1 MNARSLKIAI
11 LAIVILGL
19 ALTAAAAENKIEPKN
34 LPSIDLRLQTFFL
47 YRNDADF
54 DRSKPLYDE
63 YGQSV
68 GYFATIFEPTL
79 DWQPIEQV
87 TLRYGARIGENLW
100 SRNDAEQNDP
110 EDDSVQVLQHREI
123 WGQVMF
129 NEAFGV
135 RAGYQHIVDPTRLFV
150 DRYMGA
156 ATMFYEMKKN
166 KIEFTVG
173 QFPDAVYETTGAQT
187 AAGELQQNN
196 FEQDIFL
203 LALRGEFRSGYDVY
217 FFPGFYALFDNSEIN
232 REKTLFNPCLRLAY
246 FFNHGTMIAT
256 DLAFQW
262 GTYKQS
268 GPNNEDLDLMSGA
281 AEVSAFVPIKRVS
294 SYTDLLLLT
303 SDDGDRNDTLDTGY
317 VYSGKSSSPTL
328 LLTENWL
335 LDQYDNLDESAAAQ
349 RAGLF
354 VASEQIT
361 VHAAESLQVFGI
373 FGYGTA
379 LDGDNLDDE
388 RTLGYEGDLGL
399 SYHLY
404 ENHVRFTVLGGGLW
418 PGGAAAL
425 LKNEIDG
432 KAKDPQYHGQA
443 NMQIHF

>member
-1 MNARSLKIAI
+1 MNMRSLKIAI
-11 LAIVILGL
+11 LAIVVLGL
-19 ALTAAAAENKIEPKN
+19 TLAAAAAEQREEPKN

-47 YRNDADF
+47 YQNDADF
-54 DRSKPLYDE
+54 DRSEPLYGE

-79 DWQPIEQV
+79 DWQPIDQV
-87 TLRYGARIGENLW
+87 TLRYGARLGENLW

-110 EDDSVQVLQHREI
+110 EGDSVQVLQHREI

-135 RAGYQHIVDPTRLFV
+135 RAGYQHVVDPTRMFV

-156 ATMFYEMKKN
+156 ATMFYELGKKN

-173 QFPDAVYETTGAQT
+173 QFPDAVYETTGADS
-187 AAGELQQNN
+187 AASELQQNN

-203 LALRGEFRSGYDVY
+203 LALRGEFIAGQHAF

-246 FFNHGTMIAT
+246 FINGGTMIAT

-262 GTYKQS
+262 GTYKQA

-281 AEVSAFVPIKRVS
+281 AEVSLFVPVKVVS
-294 SYTDLLLLT
+294 FYTDALLLT

-317 VYSGKSSSPTL
+317 VYSGKSS
-328 LLTENWL
+328 
-335 LDQYDNLDESAAAQ
+335 
-349 RAGLF
+349 
-354 VASEQIT
+354 
-361 VHAAESLQVFGI
+361 
-373 FGYGTA
+373 
-379 LDGDNLDDE
+379 
-388 RTLGYEGDLGL
+388 
-399 SYHLY
+399 
-404 ENHVRFTVLGGGLW
+404 
-418 PGGAAAL
+418 
-425 LKNEIDG
+425 
-432 KAKDPQYHGQA
+432 
-443 NMQIHF
+443 